1 MLLHCLPQLGYFSQ
15 ELGPDLLARGQ
26 VGQLLLVDFLL
37 HEEVEDEVL
46 VDFGL
51 LVLGGLG
58 EGGSGL
64 DKQILP
70 PADLVDSGVVD
81 SSGPVEGLDG
91 PLACFM
97 VFLLE
102 HYEDFLELVV
112 DLFEDDFVLV
122 VEDLLVL
129 LHLDVYVLDPFKFLL
144 ENSEVVL
151 VVAGDVGD
159 GVFAGDDAVV
169 LVNCATVDAV
179 DAEKFPLVLA
189 VEGDEIVV
197 DQAFLGELVLVAHPV
212 QLQACAKVLL
222 PPFQRFYIFCVILL

>member
-1 MLLHCLPQLGYFSQ
+1 MLLDCLP
-15 ELGPDLLARGQ
+15 ELGDFPEELGADLLSGGQ

-51 LVLGGLG
+51 LVLGGFW

-64 DKQILP
+64 DEQILP

-81 SSGPVEGLDG
+81 SSGPVEGLDS

-102 HYEDFLELVV
+102 HDEDFLELVV

-122 VEDLLVL
+122 VKDLLVL
-129 LHLDVYVLDPFKFLL
+129 LHLDVDVLDPFEFLL
-144 ENSEVVL
+144 EDPEVVL

-159 GVFAGDDAVV
+159 
-169 LVNCATVDAV
+169 
-179 DAEKFPLVLA
+179 
-189 VEGDEIVV
+189 
-197 DQAFLGELVLVAHPV
+197 
-212 QLQACAKVLL
+212 
-222 PPFQRFYIFCVILL
+222 